1 MFLQNITWL
10 SLCPIICSR
19 TLISPYCLLLSR
31 ALCTLIS
38 HCYKPREPHH
48 PLLCLPISV
57 AAFYSSG
64 LVHFPQHKA
73 CTPILH
79 HFFNLNCT
87 PHSNQRNL
95 ITAKLQLCPLAYSS
109 AFLLPFESC
118 TDVLIS
124 AVSIP
129 PPLSFRFISFLPIP
143 PSYFPNCPKLWFSHF
158 HLYNLLLLYCPHI
171 CSIFTLFLF
180 CKDPFVPKTVWWV
193 HLALG
198 KHWLM
203 LPILSQ

>member
-1 MFLQNITWL
+1 MFLQNITWP

-38 HCYKPREPHH
+38 HCYKPREPQH
-48 PLLCLPISV
+48 PLLWPPISV

-129 PPLSFRFISFLPIP
+129 HSPFFQVHQLSPHPTLI
-143 PSYFPNCPKLWFSHF
+143 FSQ
-158 HLYNLLLLYCPHI
+158 L
-171 CSIFTLFLF
+171 SKAVIFTLSSLQSSVVTLPTHLF
-180 CKDPFVPKTVWWV
+180 YFHT
-193 HLALG
+193 
-198 KHWLM
+198 
-203 LPILSQ
+203 LS